1 MRTRIRY
8 TLEENTIYV
17 QVWEE
22 GTTAESVKDFD
33 NWENFQTSFMETFD
47 AYYAYFEAN
56 QIKDGHLYL
65 QYVSE
70 AQDIAFLT
78 IVDGEVTYDVFE
90 DGEGAGTEVAQDT
103 ESGYLM
109 LSEEEIKPMLAEYL
123 GCGPENLE
131 FVDNGTY
138 DDKEPVA
145 IYRQVDEA
153 GNESDIRILLFD
165 DGSVLGYTPEETV
178 IDVKDFFAQ

>member
-33 NWENFQTSFMETFD
+33 NWENFRTSFMETFD

-70 AQDIAFLT
+70 
-78 IVDGEVTYDVFE
+78 
-90 DGEGAGTEVAQDT
+90 AQDT

>member
-33 NWENFQTSFMETFD
+33 NWENFRTIFMETFD

-56 QIKDGHLYL
+56 QVKDGHLCL

-70 AQDIAFLT
+70 
-78 IVDGEVTYDVFE
+78 
-90 DGEGAGTEVAQDT
+90 AQDT

-109 LSEEEIKPMLAEYL
+109 LSEDEIKPMLAEYL